1 MISVLIREN
10 QYQDSVTLM
19 LLSNFLSDIEGVTSA
34 SVMMGTAAN
43 KDIFKNTGFEH
54 PKMADAKASDI
65 IIAIKS
71 EHDVTELVNQQ
82 VDEFIKNQAQKNK
95 STKVPKKYSWRT
107 AISTLPDANLALISI
122 PGQYVYLEAKKALEM
137 GLNVFI
143 FSDNVSVE
151 EEFLLKKMAS
161 ERGLLVMG
169 PDCGT
174 GVISGVPVAFANVV
188 SEGNIGVVG
197 ASGTG
202 IQEVITQ
209 INNLGM
215 GITHAIGTGG
225 RDLKESIGGITVKQA
240 LALLEGDDRTDVIV
254 LISKPPAPSIKEQV
268 LAQIKNMSKPVVI
281 IFIGDNPRANE
292 GNISYAYTLEE
303 AAYKAVEL
311 SKLTLSHR
319 EKLAEKIELV
329 RVNVKQ
335 RKLKALY
342 SGGTLAYECGFLTEN
357 TLGLAH
363 TSGAKE
369 GYILACDGH
378 EVIDLGDDAY
388 TQGRPHP
395 MIDSRLRVEMMSEM
409 AKKDDT
415 AILLFD
421 VVLGFGAGETIAQD
435 LLKGVQNAQQ
445 IAKEQS
451 KEIILVATVCG
462 TDKDPQGMAQQIK
475 ILEDAGVF
483 VHTSNAKAVAFVLDI
498 LRQLEAEAGCACC
511 CCCDEEESPSLIE
524 GKPSIVNLGLPG
536 FAIAAKQYGSSVV
549 QYEWKPRRQL
559 SPELSSALAVLS

>member
-1 MISVLIREN
+1 MISILIREN

-19 LLSNFLSDIEGVTSA
+19 LLSNFLSDIEGVSSA

-43 KDIFKNTGFEH
+43 KDIFKNTGFDH

-71 EHDVTELVNQQ
+71 ERDVTQFVNEQ

-107 AISTLPDANLALISI
+107 AMNTLPDANLALLSI
-122 PGQYVYLEAKKALEM
+122 PGQYVYGEAKKALEM
-137 GLNVFI
+137 GMNVFI

-161 ERGLLVMG
+161 EKGLLVMG

-174 GVISGVPVAFANVV
+174 GCISGVPIAFANVV

-240 LALLEGDDRTDVIV
+240 LKLLEGDDRTEVIV
-254 LISKPPAPSIKEQV
+254 LISKPPAPVVKEQV
-268 LAQIKNMSKPVVI
+268 LAQIKSMTKPVVI
-281 IFIGDNPRANE
+281 IFIGDKPRANE

-319 EKLAEKIELV
+319 EKLAEKIECV
-329 RVNVKQ
+329 RGNAKQ

-357 TLGLAH
+357 TLGLPH

-369 GYILACDGH
+369 GYILSYDGH

-409 AKKDDT
+409 AKKEDT

-435 LLKGVQNAQQ
+435 LLKGVQNVHR
-445 IAKEQS
+445 IAKDQS

-462 TDKDPQGMAQQIK
+462 TDKDPQGMPEQIK

-483 VHTSNAKAVAFVLDI
+483 VHTSNTKAVVFVLEI
-498 LRQLEAEAGCACC
+498 LRQLEAECGCSCC
-511 CCCDEEESPSLIE
+511 CCAEDNLPSLITR
-524 GKPSIVNLGLPG
+524 KPSMINLGLPG

-559 SPELSSALAVLS
+559 SPELSAALAALS